1 MGGRLG
7 DVMGKTE
14 FLMLGAYILEPQ
26 KSENYSKFERPRL
39 NLPSHS
45 VERMVLQSKLMM

>member
-14 FLMLGAYILEPQ
+14 FLMVGAYILQSQ
-26 KSENYSKFERPRL
+26 KSENYSKFE
-39 NLPSHS
+39 
-45 VERMVLQSKLMM
+45 